1 MYIGIWRNSKLDGE
15 TIIIENGVIKKSVW
29 ENGKLVRNLSN
40 EHRMIYEKYV
50 TEILQ
55 TAKSKMNIK

>member
-1 MYIGIWRNSKLDGE
+1 M
-15 TIIIENGVIKKSVW
+15 IKKSVW
-29 ENGKLVRNLSN
+29 ENGKIVRNLSN
-40 EHRMIYEKYV
+40 EHRMIYEKDV